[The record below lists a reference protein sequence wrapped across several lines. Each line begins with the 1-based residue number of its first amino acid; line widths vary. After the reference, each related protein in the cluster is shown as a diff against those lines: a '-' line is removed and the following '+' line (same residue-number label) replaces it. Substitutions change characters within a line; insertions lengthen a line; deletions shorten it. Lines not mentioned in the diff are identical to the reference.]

1 MVTLTLKVPE
11 SLAARLEV
19 AARQRGAGK
28 SALVRE
34 AIVAYLG
41 QAPES
46 RAGSFLDAAR
56 DLPGVVSGPANLS
69 TSPTHLKGYGR

>member
-34 AIVAYLG
+34 AIVAYLD

-56 DLPGVVSGPANLS
+56 DLRFACIPSLLLLSLCLNSRRPG
-69 TSPTHLKGYGR
+69 

>member
-11 SLAARLEV
+11 SLAARLEM
-19 AARQRGAGK
+19 AARKRGAGK

-34 AIVAYLG
+34 ALAAYLD

-56 DLPGVVSGPANLS
+56 DLAGAVSGPANLS
-69 TSPTHLKGYGR
+69 TSPARMRGYGR